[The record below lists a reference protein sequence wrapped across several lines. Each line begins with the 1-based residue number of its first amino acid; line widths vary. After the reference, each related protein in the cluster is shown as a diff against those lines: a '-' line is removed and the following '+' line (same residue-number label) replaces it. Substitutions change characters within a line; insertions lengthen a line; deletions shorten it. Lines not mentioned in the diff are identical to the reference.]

1 MRFLVEAPG
10 LLTTVQDGG
19 RYGYERFGM
28 SPAGP
33 MDRRAFRIANILV
46 GNRRDESALEATV
59 TGPTLVFDGDG
70 VIALTGA
77 DMDAELNGA
86 PCPTYRALA
95 VHAGDRLS
103 MGAAKEGCRAYI
115 AFFGGLDV
123 PPIMGSRATALQN
136 RIGGYEGR
144 KLAAGDA
151 ISVRAEGPLPG
162 NLAGRQAPRP
172 VFSRD
177 ITVRVILGPQDDLF
191 TREGL
196 DTFLT
201 RPYTVSNDFSRM
213 GYRLEGPVIHHVA
226 DGNIIS
232 DGIVAG
238 TIQVPTSG
246 QPIIMMAERQTV
258 GGYTKIAT
266 VISADLPLIGQA
278 KAGDRLH
285 FRSVAVE
292 EAHRALR
299 QEEQALRQ
307 LEESVSSA
315 PAEMPEK
322 QYRIHLNG
330 QVYHVKIQR
339 IEQEETPCIRSI

>member
-77 DMDAELNGA
+77 DMDSELNGA

-238 TIQVPTSG
+238 AIQVPTSG

-258 GGYTKIAT
+258 GGYTKIAA
-266 VISADLPLIGQA
+266 VISADLPLVGQCRP
-278 KAGDRLH
+278 GDTLR
-285 FRSVAVE
+285 FRAVSVE
-292 EAHRALR
+292 EAHHAWR
-299 QEEQALRQ
+299 QQNRM
-307 LEESVSSA
+307 LEELEADLSRPGVSF
-315 PAEMPEK
+315 PVK
-322 QYRIHLNG
+322 HYRICLNG
-330 QVYHVKIQR
+330 TPYDVQIQR
-339 IEQEETPCIRSI
+339 TE